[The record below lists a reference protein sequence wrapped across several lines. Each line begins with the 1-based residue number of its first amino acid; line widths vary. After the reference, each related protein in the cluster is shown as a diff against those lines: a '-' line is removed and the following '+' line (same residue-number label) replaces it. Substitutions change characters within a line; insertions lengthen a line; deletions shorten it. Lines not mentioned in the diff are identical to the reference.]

1 MAKPPAVTRET
12 LVSQLE
18 RMALERA
25 FTLLGEWLISTG
37 SNYEHIEPVCEAHQ
51 LLGLIVLSPSGRV
64 RVSESQQAGNGPK
77 HA

>member
-1 MAKPPAVTRET
+1 MAEPTITPNT

-37 SNYEHIEPVCEAHQ
+37 SSYDHIEPVCQAHQ
-51 LLGLIVLSPSGRV
+51 LLGLLVLRSSGRV
-64 RVSESQQAGNGPK
+64 RVSESQQGENGPK
-77 HA
+77 PA